1 MDFKVLEHFLIAII
15 GMICIL
21 ICVYMNHTEAASSIA
36 FICVGASGAR
46 SAQDIM
52 INRSQNSPYNR
63 PPSTPNIT
71 E

>member
-1 MDFKVLEHFLIAII
+1 MSFKTYEHFFIATL

-21 ICVYMNHTEAASSIA
+21 ICVWMGHTEAASSIA

-52 INRSQNSPYNR
+52 ISRNDNN
-63 PPSTPNIT
+63 NIT
-71 E
+71 P